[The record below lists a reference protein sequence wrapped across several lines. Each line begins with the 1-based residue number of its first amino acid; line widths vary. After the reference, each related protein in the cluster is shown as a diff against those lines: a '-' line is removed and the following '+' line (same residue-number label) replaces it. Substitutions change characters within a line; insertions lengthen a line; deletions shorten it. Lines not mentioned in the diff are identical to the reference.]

1 MEKTNNAIVFLI
13 CLVIAFLGGFL
24 LHSGTT
30 ITEHEEN
37 VSEAV
42 FEEEEQEQ
50 TGLAEDKPVTGKV
63 ITHVTLTTYNAV
75 KAQTNEDSLTTA
87 SGMKI
92 DLNRVK
98 NGTQKYCAV
107 SKNLLYLLP
116 YGSIIHIEG
125 HGYYIVADT
134 MHPRFNHYIDILQ
147 DVSKPNFKKEKVK
160 ITLIRKGYV
169 A

>member
-1 MEKTNNAIVFLI
+1 MEKTNNTIVFLI

-50 TGLAEDKPVTGKV
+50 AEDKPVTGKV

-87 SGMKI
+87 SGLKI

>member
-30 ITEHEEN
+30 ITEHQEN

-42 FEEEEQEQ
+42 FEEEQEQ
-50 TGLAEDKPVTGKV
+50 TEDKPVEGKV

-75 KAQTNEDSLTTA
+75 KSQTNEDSLTTA

-98 NGTQKYCAV
+98 NGTQRYCAV

-160 ITLIRKGYV
+160 ITLIRKGYN

>member
-50 TGLAEDKPVTGKV
+50 TGHGIIGGQAC
-63 ITHVTLTTYNAV
+63 
-75 KAQTNEDSLTTA
+75 
-87 SGMKI
+87 
-92 DLNRVK
+92 
-98 NGTQKYCAV
+98 NG
-107 SKNLLYLLP
+107 
-116 YGSIIHIEG
+116 
-125 HGYYIVADT
+125 
-134 MHPRFNHYIDILQ
+134 
-147 DVSKPNFKKEKVK
+147 
-160 ITLIRKGYV
+160 
-169 A
+169 